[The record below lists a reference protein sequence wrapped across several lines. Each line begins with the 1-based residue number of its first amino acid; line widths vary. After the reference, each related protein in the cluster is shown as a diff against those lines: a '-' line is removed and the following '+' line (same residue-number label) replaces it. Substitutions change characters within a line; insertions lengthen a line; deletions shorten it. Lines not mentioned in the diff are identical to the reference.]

1 MSTQWKF
8 LITCIHNAL
17 GQFLEQV
24 DLHSE
29 DRPTSTPSSAPPK
42 SPAVKT
48 APTQPAAEAAPP
60 GPPDAAPAAGEP
72 EVPVITPTI
81 EELRD
86 PGYSRGLIERFLVS
100 RGFEQESISKMVRP
114 ELNRTAIAQVEQ
126 LNTAGAGAR
135 KRTKKDTS
143 EKPENKKPTAESV
156 LADLPAEHRA
166 AVARM
171 LNVDPAAPDVI
182 PQLVQL
188 LGTAEA
194 VNEVVPVALQSAPEE
209 SAPVATVQIT
219 PETPA
224 PLPSSPPKPSRKP
237 SVPSD
242 PPAEP
247 PAAPEVKKADGP
259 GADLLAYI
267 TQKYGVNGVLMN
279 TPPDGEIVENLPVL
293 QKMIQEGLKSN
304 VPAKVARYTNYTE
317 KLGCSGRCI
326 ECPRGGAQMAACLT
340 VFDKEYAA
348 SCTPPG
354 GEEVNNVNRVIAG
367 ELLVRF
373 AGVQGDVWD
382 DAFED
387 GPAQVEVIR

>member
-8 LITCIHNAL
+8 LITCLHNAL

-48 APTQPAAEAAPP
+48 EPTQPAAEVTPPTVEAPP
-60 GPPDAAPAAGEP
+60 AVSEP
-72 EVPVITPTI
+72 EVPVPTPTI

-86 PGYSRGLIERFLVS
+86 PGYSRMLIERFLVS
-100 RGFEQESISKMVRP
+100 RGFEQEAVSKMVRP

-135 KRTKKDTS
+135 KRTKKDAG
-143 EKPENKKPTAESV
+143 EKPESKKPTAESV
-156 LADLPAEHRA
+156 LAELPAEHRA

-194 VNEVVPVALQSAPEE
+194 VNEVVPVALQGASEE

-219 PETPA
+219 TETPA

-242 PPAEP
+242 PPEETA
-247 PAAPEVKKADGP
+247 AAPEVKKADGP
-259 GADLLAYI
+259 GAHLLAHI

-279 TPPDGEIVENLPVL
+279 TPPDGEVVENIPVL
-293 QKMIQEGLKSN
+293 QKMIQDGLKSN

-382 DAFED
+382 EAFED

>member
-8 LITCIHNAL
+8 LITCLHNAL

-29 DRPTSTPSSAPPK
+29 DRPTSTPPSAPSK
-42 SPAVKT
+42 ASTVKA
-48 APTQPAAEAAPP
+48 APTQPTAEATPPAAEAPP
-60 GPPDAAPAAGEP
+60 TTSEP
-72 EVPVITPTI
+72 EVPVPTPTI

-86 PGYSRGLIERFLVS
+86 PGYSRMLIERFLVS
-100 RGFEQESISKMVRP
+100 RGFEQEAVSKMVRP

-135 KRTKKDTS
+135 KRTKKDAG
-143 EKPENKKPTAESV
+143 EKPEGKKPTAESALV
-156 LADLPAEHRA
+156 ELPADHRA

-171 LNVDPAAPDVI
+171 LNVDPAAPDV
-182 PQLVQL
+182 VQKLALL

-194 VNEVVPVALQSAPEE
+194 VNEVVPVALQGAIEE
-209 SAPVATVQIT
+209 PTPVATVQIT

-224 PLPSSPPKPSRKP
+224 PLPSSPPKPNRKP

-242 PPAEP
+242 PPDEP
-247 PAAPEVKKADGP
+247 DAAPEVKKVEGP
-259 GADLLAYI
+259 GANLLAYI
-267 TQKYGVNGVLMN
+267 TQKYGVNGSLMN
-279 TPPDGEIVENLPVL
+279 TPPDGEVVENIPVL
-293 QKMIQEGLKSN
+293 QKMIQDGLKSN

-373 AGVQGDVWD
+373 ASVEGDVWD
-382 DAFED
+382 ETFED
-387 GPAQVEVIR
+387 YPAEVEELR